1 MGSFWFDINVF
12 TFFSVCSSFTA
23 FNKLPIDQFIAC
35 INENLDA
42 VEQMKME
49 HDSNR
54 NQHILDQSSM
64 NFKSKS
70 IYSDATNAIKKTD
83 DDDDND
89 MENLYWHTHGSVLWQ
104 Q

>member
-1 MGSFWFDINVF
+1 MYLL
-12 TFFSVCSSFTA
+12 FFSVCSSFTA

-49 HDSNR
+49 LDSNR
-54 NQHILDQSSM
+54 NHHTLDQSSII
-64 NFKSKS
+64 FKSKS
-70 IYSDATNAIKKTD
+70 NYSDAMNAIQKT
-83 DDDDND
+83 DDDND

-104 Q
+104 R